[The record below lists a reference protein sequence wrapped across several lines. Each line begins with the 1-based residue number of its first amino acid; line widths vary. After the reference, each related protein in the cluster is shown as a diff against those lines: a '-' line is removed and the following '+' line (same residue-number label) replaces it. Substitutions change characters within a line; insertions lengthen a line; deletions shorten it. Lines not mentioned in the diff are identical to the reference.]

1 MFRNERKGGMKMK
14 ESLYFE
20 GSETFYADVESENPE
35 DEILANAVWISQ
47 R

>member
-1 MFRNERKGGMKMK
+1 MKGGITMR

-20 GSETFYADVESENPE
+20 GSETFYADVESENVE
-35 DEILANAVWISQ
+35 DEVLANAAWVSQ

>member
-1 MFRNERKGGMKMK
+1 MK

-20 GSETFYADVESENPE
+20 GSETFYADVESENYE
-35 DEILANAVWISQ
+35 DEILAGAPWISQ